1 MPRPDIGK
9 RGVRLLSDGQSHG
22 SAPASARRDCLL
34 PREAGRIFHHGNG
47 Q

>member
-9 RGVRLLSDGQSHG
+9 RGVGLLPDGQSRG
-22 SAPASARRDCLL
+22 SAPAPARGDCLL